1 MHMRKNFR
9 MYLTLALVM
18 LGVMSVNAQELV
30 SLQDVPFT
38 TWVGGAD
45 GYGKDAT
52 AGEAIEVGSEACPFV
67 LNEPTGQPYGD
78 SGVIN
83 GADLS
88 LYNKLIVTYTEGTPR
103 ILMNRDVYN
112 GQCADNQL
120 IDNTVSGDW
129 SKYFTDDGSTIIVD
143 LKQMLKDRGYVRLHA
158 IKGANWANVTITSMM
173 LERASK
179 AQQIGW
185 TNLINNSDMEGD
197 DVSSFFTK
205 IAQGD
210 PLPSEITDGIGV
222 DGSRGIMVAATEKVA
237 DNWDNQ
243 FWFRFN
249 EPLPAGTKYRVSF
262 DYRADIPATTET
274 QAHAEPSDYIYW
286 SMFGNI
292 DFTTDWQTFT
302 TEGEVTTD
310 QSTDAKQFLSVA
322 FNLNAYEGANNYYF
336 DNIKFEVYKYG
347 TTAEYDMDV
356 IKLDFGFDTN
366 SADLVKATGKPRLV
380 YPEGCATVKMNGEEV
395 AILSVEAFA
404 DGRFFIF
411 TEDILD
417 EDAEIEVTFTN
428 PADPAYHLIYTS
440 GPGGD
445 VANVN
450 VIATNNSDVP
460 NEDGAYAYIFET
472 PVVVKAEPEDGS
484 FNLPNSISEF
494 KITFDKEVDCAKL
507 VAKLNNETLTVTPA
521 EGFAEVVTLTRTGG
535 DLATGEY
542 KLTLDKVYPEI
553 PLADEIFG
561 TYTITLNVGKVELDP
576 SDVYELVMTDDFANG
591 GAGWWVNGDGNW
603 QEANSGAGCRIITG
617 GANAGQGFT
626 PSILYMGSRADGVNG
641 TATFGNRE
649 EKLTLKAKTYHLS
662 FGAARWD
669 SGSATLKAQVF
680 SASAVDENGNANAEP
695 IAEESKAIEFDYKSS
710 TGVTKF
716 DIVFNAP
723 EAGNYVLK
731 FITGN
736 SNGEPATWGDAIA
749 LGDVK
754 VEYIPNTAGA
764 EETRQL
770 NDALAKAKET
780 RDATNDERYAG
791 EAFTALD
798 AAITKH
804 EAEKDGY
811 TAPSQYANAVKELTA
826 LTEAM
831 NAHRGNCDTYDQN
844 RDKAIDLVAQYAETK
859 FNKAAEYTKLAEV
872 AAKYEGKVLTNDDEL
887 TVAIAELTDIVNL
900 TSYVFTEGES
910 KTGMEGIAVLVERI
924 RSGVE
929 ALKSLGVEEDDE
941 LIVTA
946 NNTLTDDDS
955 VAEAIKNRLTKIV
968 YGNMKEANRNGMFD
982 PVVDDESLEETTP
995 MYDMT
1000 VFVKNPNIYSLH
1012 AYKAYTEEDVP
1023 GWVVPT
1029 GNGEVNNIWS
1039 GDIHQ
1044 VEGLACDVAFTK
1056 YHQNMRVEQTITDL
1070 PAGVYTVVIDA
1081 VSWADDDTT
1090 DGYAFIKIPKEKD
1103 GEEQPEEDGEEQFAQ
1118 KIDLAYWG
1126 QYQGHHDNVFDPVEV
1141 IDGKLTLGVNFGPN
1155 SQYEFD
1161 KVKVYLSAPANVDY
1175 SEKYGDFV
1183 TGIDGTEAQAKVRA
1197 IQLYDLNGNRI
1208 TTARKGIVI
1217 VKKIMSDG
1225 SVRTEKVI
1233 KK

>member
-1 MHMRKNFR
+1 MRKNFR

-30 SLQDVPFT
+30 SLQEVPFT

-88 LYNKLIVTYTEGTPR
+88 LYSKLIVTYTEGTPR

-158 IKGANWANVTITSMM
+158 IKGANWANVTVTSMM

-179 AQQIGW
+179 AQQVGW
-185 TNLINNSDMEGD
+185 VNLINNSDMEGD

-205 IAQGD
+205 VSQGA
-210 PLPSEITDGIGV
+210 PEPSVITDGIGV
-222 DGSRGIMVAATEKVA
+222 DGSRGIKVEATAKVA
-237 DNWDNQ
+237 EEYDNQ

-262 DYRADIPATTET
+262 DYRADQPAAVGT

-286 SMFGNI
+286 QLWDDINFDSQ
-292 DFTTDWQTFT
+292 WQTFT
-302 TEGEVTTD
+302 REGEVTAD
-310 QSTDAKQFLSVA
+310 QSTSEKQFLSAA
-322 FNLNAYEGANNYYF
+322 FNLNKLADANNYYF

-380 YPEGCATVKMNGEEV
+380 YPEGCATVKVDGEEM

-417 EDAEIEVTFTN
+417 EDAEVEVSFTN
-428 PADPAYHLIYTS
+428 PTDPAYHLIYTS

-472 PVVVKAEPEDGS
+472 PVIVKAEPEAGS

-507 VAKLNNETLTVTPA
+507 VAKLNNETLTVIPA
-521 EGFAEVVTLTRTGG
+521 EGFAEEVTLTRTGG

-542 KLTLDKVYPEI
+542 KLTIDKVYPEI
-553 PLADEIFG
+553 PLDESIYG

-603 QEANSGAGCRIITG
+603 QEANSGSGCRIITG

-669 SGSATLKAQVF
+669 SGSATLKAQIF
-680 SASAVDENGNANAEP
+680 SANAVDENGNAYADP

-710 TGVTKF
+710 TGATKF

-736 SNGEPATWGDAIA
+736 SNGEPVTWGDAIA

-770 NDALAKAKET
+770 NDALAKAKEA
-780 RDATNDERYAG
+780 RDAASDERYAG

-798 AAITKH
+798 EAIKTY

-811 TAPSQYANAVKELTA
+811 TAPSQYANAVKDLTA

-831 NAHRGNCDTYDQN
+831 NTHRGNCDTYDQN
-844 RDKAIDLVAQYAETK
+844 RDKAIDLVTQYAETK
-859 FNKAAEYTKLAEV
+859 FNKAAEYAKLAEV

-887 TVAIAELTDIVNL
+887 IVAIAELTDIVNL

-910 KTGMEGIAVLVERI
+910 QTGTEGIAALVERI
-924 RSGVE
+924 RLGAE
-929 ALKSLGVEEDDE
+929 ALKSLGVSEDDE
-941 LIVTA
+941 LIVAA

-955 VAEAIKNRLTKIV
+955 VAEAIKNRLTEIV
-968 YGNMKEANRNGMFD
+968 YGNMKEANSNGMFN
-982 PVVDDESLEETTP
+982 PVVDDETLEETTP

-1029 GNGEVNNIWS
+1029 GNGEVNTMWAQNGS
-1039 GDIHQ
+1039 PHQ
-1044 VEGLACDVAFTK
+1044 IEGLACDVAFTK
-1056 YHQNMRVEQTITDL
+1056 YHQNMRVEQTIGDL

-1090 DGYAFIKIPKEKD
+1090 DGYAFIKTSDTPAAEE
-1103 GEEQPEEDGEEQFAQ
+1103 GEEEQFAQ

-1126 QYQGHHDNVFDPVEV
+1126 QYQGHHDNVFDPIVV
-1141 IDGKLTLGVNFGPN
+1141 TDGILTLGVNFGPN

-1161 KVKVYLSAPANVDY
+1161 KVKVYLSAPANGVDY
-1175 SEKYGDFV
+1175 AGLYNEFV
-1183 TGIDGTEAQAKVRA
+1183 TGVEG
-1197 IQLYDLNGNRI
+1197 
-1208 TTARKGIVI
+1208 TTAQPATVKAIELYNLDGRRISTARQGIVI
-1217 VKKIMSDG
+1217 VKKVMSDG
-1225 SVRTEKVI
+1225 TVRTEKVV